1 MLEQFLPEANL
12 PEADVALNVYAEPSA
27 RRAVL
32 EPLRVV
38 VGLAIGLPLF
48 VWVTEQVR
56 GSDPSHDEPPEPEPV
71 PVLSPT
77 IVFVGLPL
85 VVIGLASFAI
95 GLRDGL
101 ISPGWYL
108 QSHSPW
114 DCCSPSASRRLGH

>member
-56 GSDPSHDEPPEPEPV
+56 GSDPSHDGPPE

-101 ISPGWYL
+101 MPVGDGL
-108 QSHSPW
+108 MPVGAQ
-114 DCCSPSASRRLGH
+114 